1 MTTMRSLPTRQRRW
15 TRLGAGMGYTNTEP
29 KRAAIRAAIEH
40 MHWVSADDLA
50 DVLDTYPVRLFVDGL
65 FYGRRWALCK
75 AAVIAAPEFIDVGP
89 PPGVL
94 PQRRLI
100 GLQSSTATA
109 TCCSISATKRS
120 TSSMTP
126 RTTGWSL
133 DRDDHRHA
141 MGRTSYRSDP
151 VLDGPT
157 LDRGRGQRRPPAHRS

>member
-100 GLQSSTATA
+100 GLQSIDGNRYVLLDLGHEALDLLHDTANNGVVA
-109 TCCSISATKRS
+109 
-120 TSSMTP
+120 
-126 RTTGWSL
+126 
-133 DRDDHRHA
+133 
-141 MGRTSYRSDP
+141 
-151 VLDGPT
+151 
-157 LDRGRGQRRPPAHRS
+157 